1 MALPRLPGHRV
12 RIVEEAPS
20 SPGER
25 GFIYV
30 RQLTL
35 ELQFE
40 DGSVSAPFPYFCA
53 ERTRLDAVV
62 VVAHYRREGEPFVVL
77 RSSIR
82 PPLVVRAQDSW
93 PTPPAPSLGALW
105 EVPAGLVE
113 QDERSPDGLARCAA
127 RELLEETGLSVSLS
141 AVKPLGP
148 PAFPSAG
155 MMSECHYFFHVEVEP
170 EKRGIPPED
179 GSPLEQLATI
189 VDLPLREALAA
200 VRRGEVQ
207 DAKTELALRR
217 FAELESQ

>member
-1 MALPRLPGHRV
+1 MALPRLPRHRV

-30 RQLTL
+30 RQLSL

-40 DGSVSAPFPYFCA
+40 DGSTSSSFPYFCA

-62 VVAHYRREGEPFVVL
+62 VVAHYLRNGERFVVL

-93 PTPPAPSLGALW
+93 PIPPTPSLGALW

-113 QDERSPDGLARCAA
+113 QDERSAEGLARCAA
-127 RELLEETGLSVSLS
+127 RELLEETGFEVP
-141 AVKPLGP
+141 VGDIKPLGP
-148 PAFPSAG
+148 PTFPSAG
-155 MMSECHYFFHVEVEP
+155 MMSECHYFFHVEVDP
-170 EKRGIPPED
+170 DKRGTPPED

-189 VDLPLREALAA
+189 VDLPLHEALVA

-217 FAELESQ
+217 FAEIECQ